1 MCGGGGEGGDS
12 EDTSDS
18 YGANMGLTDQ
28 EVSDASNASSNTA
41 GKGQTNVSNV
51 GPTSNVEYSPQFS
64 ADVAQSQGLDPSVSL
79 SPADYSQT
87 TQGQAAAAAQNSTMD
102 QSLADTMSLAN
113 PVQGVSRGMSPG
125 QSMAMYGTP
134 EFNLAADPMG
144 LDINQTQQQNFAAN
158 IGLAT
163 MGKNNQL
170 SQDAMDT
177 LGKGGSSKSSGYSGF
192 GRGKDGKDVSDFTTA
207 DQMNSMS
214 YSIDNPIS
222 NTLTALGFPT
232 TQNQINMGYTPSYDK
247 GQITGATGYGIGM
260 GSPTGSV
267 PGYDAFSPVS
277 PSEIGFGNQND
288 IGGNESDS
296 PQIIRRNPSDPVQ
309 DDPTDPI
316 LSDELASDYLQNP
329 YYLYSGIGNQYQPY
343 GYAQNTLVDLL
354 RTRNMT
360 QPQQRAANLGLFG
373 NPGDFS

>member
-1 MCGGGGEGGDS
+1 MCEGGS
-12 EDTSDS
+12 EGDDGTADQDESLGFGNVTDTS
-18 YGANMGLTDQ
+18 G
-28 EVSDASNASSNTA
+28 VTA
-41 GKGQTNVSNV
+41 ETSGKGSTNVSNV
-51 GPTSNVEYSPQFS
+51 GPDSNLSYSPQFS

-87 TQGQAAAAAQNSTMD
+87 TQGQAAAAAQNASMD

-134 EFNLAADPMG
+134 GFNLAADPMG
-144 LDINQTQQQNFAAN
+144 LDINQTQQQNMATN

-163 MGKNNQL
+163 MGRNNQL

-192 GRGKDGKDVSDFTTA
+192 GRGKDDKDVSNFTTA

-214 YSIDNPIS
+214 YSINNPIS

-232 TQNQINMGYTPSYDK
+232 TQNQINMGYTPSYSQ

-267 PGYDAFSPVS
+267 PGYEGFEATS
-277 PSEIGFGNQND
+277 PSVGIFGGASD

-296 PQIIRRNPSDPVQ
+296 PQIIRRNPSASDKEEF
-309 DDPTDPI
+309 PI
-316 LSDELASDYLQNP
+316 APGPISDELASNYLQDP

>member
-18 YGANMGLTDQ
+18 YGGNMGLSDT
-28 EVSDASNASSNTA
+28 EVSNASNASSNTA
-41 GKGQTNVSNV
+41 DGKGQTNVSNV

-87 TQGQAAAAAQNSTMD
+87 TQGQAAAAAQNSSMD
-102 QSLADTMSLAN
+102 QSLTDTMSLAN
-113 PVQGVSRGMSPG
+113 PVQGVSRGMTPG

-134 EFNLAADPMG
+134 GFNLAADPMG
-144 LDINQTQQQNFAAN
+144 LDINQTQQQNMATN
-158 IGLAT
+158 IGLAN
-163 MGKNNQL
+163 MANFGL

-232 TQNQINMGYTPSYDK
+232 TQNQINMGYTPSYSQ

-267 PGYDAFSPVS
+267 PGYEGFEATS
-277 PSEIGFGNQND
+277 PSVGIFGGASD
-288 IGGNESDS
+288 IGGNENDELE
-296 PQIIRRNPSDPVQ
+296 IIRRN
-309 DDPTDPI
+309 
-316 LSDELASDYLQNP
+316 LSDEEEFPIAPAPISDDLAINYLQDP
-329 YYLYSGIGNQYQPY
+329 YYLYSGQGNLYQPY
-343 GYAQNTLVDLL
+343 GYAQGTLVDLL